1 MVQTFFETYSQYRDS
16 VFYDASA
23 WSVANFYN
31 IDYQPVR
38 SVSLGDP
45 VTDLDALFPVAPV
58 SFSGYAYIIDWNDY
72 NAPAMVHLLQQQGL
86 VVASAF
92 KPFTTRTDGKEKAFD
107 YGSIVLPVSQQKKA
121 PAEIHQILLQAQET
135 FKVPV
140 YAVNSGYHLKGVDL
154 GSSYIR
160 PIRPVKAAMIIGNG
174 VSSYEAGEVWHLLDT
189 RMHMPI
195 TKIPM
200 RNLRNAKL
208 DGYNT
213 LIMVS
218 GRYALSD
225 AEQQKIKDWVANG
238 NTLITIS
245 GGSSYAI
252 GQKWVN
258 EKLVEAPKDSV
269 KTVSRLPYVD
279 APENSGKE
287 SVGGI
292 ILEAN
297 LDLTHPL
304 SFGYQRSDIPVYKNN
319 EVWLAPSKSPYGTV
333 AQYTEN
339 PHIDGFITAKNL
351 NDYAKKSASLVVS
364 RLGGGR
370 VILFADNPNFRG
382 SWYGTN
388 RLFLNA
394 LFLGNHIQVPN

>member
-1 MVQTFFETYSQYRDS
+1 
-16 VFYDASA
+16 
-23 WSVANFYN
+23 
-31 IDYQPVR
+31 
-38 SVSLGDP
+38 
-45 VTDLDALFPVAPV
+45 
-58 SFSGYAYIIDWNDY
+58 
-72 NAPAMVHLLQQQGL
+72 
-86 VVASAF
+86 
-92 KPFTTRTDGKEKAFD
+92 
-107 YGSIVLPVSQQKKA
+107 
-121 PAEIHQILLQAQET
+121 
-135 FKVPV
+135 
-140 YAVNSGYHLKGVDL
+140 
-154 GSSYIR
+154 
-160 PIRPVKAAMIIGNG
+160 
-174 VSSYEAGEVWHLLDT
+174 
-189 RMHMPI
+189 
-195 TKIPM
+195 M

-388 RLFLNA
+388 RLLLNA